1 MLVTQGEPGNIH
13 LVAGADVAC
22 PKGEGRV
29 IGGIVVFSYPALE
42 VVEKTVA
49 DRNLSF
55 PYVPGLLAFREAPA
69 VLDAFEKL
77 RSEPD
82 VIIFDAQGYAHP
94 RRLGLA
100 SHLGILLDK
109 PSVGCAKSV
118 LVGKYGQLGEEVGST
133 VPMVDK
139 NEVVGAALRTRQ
151 GVSPVFVSIGHK
163 LSLEAA
169 IKMVLA
175 CCRGFRPPKPSRH
188 AHKLVSG
195 PRPREQPPAAQLTLF
210 Q

>member
-1 MLVTQGEPGNIH
+1 MLVTQGELGDIR

-22 PKGEGRV
+22 PKGEGKA
-29 IGGIVVFSYPALE
+29 IGGVVVFSYPELE
-42 VVEKTVA
+42 LVEKA
-49 DRNLSF
+49 AASRPLSF

-133 VPMVDK
+133 APMVDGG
-139 NEVVGAALRTRQ
+139 EVVGAALRTRHA
-151 GVSPVFVSIGHK
+151 VSPVFVSIGHK

-169 IKMVLA
+169 IKMVLNS
-175 CCRGFRPPKPSRH
+175 CCGFRLPEPSRQ

-195 PRPREQPPAAQLTLF
+195 PAPDEKTPPSQLNLF
-210 Q
+210 